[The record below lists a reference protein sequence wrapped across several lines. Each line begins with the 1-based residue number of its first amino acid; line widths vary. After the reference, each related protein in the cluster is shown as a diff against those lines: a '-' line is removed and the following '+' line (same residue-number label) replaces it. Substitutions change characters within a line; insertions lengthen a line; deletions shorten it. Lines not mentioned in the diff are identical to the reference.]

1 MNMVIV
7 FEHNMLIKGADNFI
21 QVKSTPQKFKSF
33 IMSLDINR
41 TNIIVYFSHY
51 NTTLHVN
58 MEYFATSVYLLV
70 VEAPRIAGSLLPKMT
85 FRLKCTHSS
94 FVDVNV

>member
-1 MNMVIV
+1 MIIV

-21 QVKSTPQKFKSF
+21 QVKSIPQKIKSF

-58 MEYFATSVYLLV
+58 MEYFGTCVYLLV
-70 VEAPRIAGSLLPKMT
+70 VEAPPIAGSLLPNMI
-85 FRLKCTHSS
+85 FRLKYTHSS